1 MSQQLKPGDV
11 EVLMA
16 TRPDLR
22 VSDAD
27 REATAASL
35 REHFALGRLS
45 HEEFDQRLSAAF
57 AAVTQRDL
65 DAVTSD
71 LPHVRTPV
79 APLPVAGFT
88 TGSQS
93 GSSRAGSQ
101 GQGRASSARRGLS
114 LAFGL
119 VSALVVLLVLTA
131 PLWLNGFAFFG
142 GVRGWG
148 VLTVVLVIIRSIVRR
163 IFGLRRGGGRPGRH
177 YTDYG
182 RNGRPW

>member
-1 MSQQLKPGDV
+1 
-11 EVLMA
+11 MA

-45 HEEFDQRLSAAF
+45 HEEFEERLNAVF

-88 TGSQS
+88 TGSQH
-93 GSSRAGSQ
+93 GGGSRAGSQ
-101 GQGRASSARRGLS
+101 GRTGGQDRANSARRGLS

-119 VSALVVLLVLTA
+119 ISALVVLLVLTA

-142 GVRGWG
+142 GVGGWG
-148 VLTVVLVIIRSIVRR
+148 VLTVVLVIIRSILRR

-177 YTDYG
+177 YTGYG
-182 RNGRPW
+182 RNSRPW

>member
-1 MSQQLKPGDV
+1 
-11 EVLMA
+11 MA

-22 VSDAD
+22 VSDTD

-45 HEEFDQRLSAAF
+45 QEEFNQRLNAAF

-71 LPHVRTPV
+71 LPHVRTPAV
-79 APLPVAGFT
+79 PLPVAGFA
-88 TGSQS
+88 
-93 GSSRAGSQ
+93 AGSQ
-101 GQGRASSARRGLS
+101 GRAGSEGRAAGQDWAGGARRGFS

-119 VSALVVLLVLTA
+119 ISALVVLLVLTA

-142 GVRGWG
+142 GAARWG
-148 VLTVVLVIIRSIVRR
+148 ILSVVLVIIRSILRR

-177 YTDYG
+177 YTGYG

>member
-1 MSQQLKPGDV
+1 
-11 EVLMA
+11 MA

-93 GSSRAGSQ
+93 GSSRAGSSRAGSSRAGSQ

>member
-1 MSQQLKPGDV
+1 MSEQLTPGDV
-11 EVLMA
+11 EVQMA

-45 HEEFDQRLSAAF
+45 HEEFEERLNAAF

-93 GSSRAGSQ
+93 GGGSRAG
-101 GQGRASSARRGLS
+101 GQGRAGATGARRGLS

-131 PLWLNGFAFFG
+131 PLWLNGFASFG
-142 GVRGWG
+142 GVGRWG
-148 VLTVVLVIIRSIVRR
+148 VLTVVLVIIRSILRR
-163 IFGLRRGGGRPGRH
+163 IFGLGRGGGRPGR
-177 YTDYG
+177 
-182 RNGRPW
+182 R

>member
-1 MSQQLKPGDV
+1 MSEQLTPGDV
-11 EVLMA
+11 EVHMA
-16 TRPDLR
+16 TRSDLR

-45 HEEFDQRLSAAF
+45 HEEFEERLNAAF

-93 GSSRAGSQ
+93 GGRSRAGSQ
-101 GQGRASSARRGLS
+101 GRASNARRGLS

-131 PLWLNGFAFFG
+131 PLWLNGFASFG
-142 GVRGWG
+142 GVGRWG
-148 VLTVVLVIIRSIVRR
+148 ALTVVLVIIRSILRR
-163 IFGLRRGGGRPGRH
+163 IFGLRRGGGRPGR
-177 YTDYG
+177 
-182 RNGRPW
+182 R

>member
-1 MSQQLKPGDV
+1 
-11 EVLMA
+11 MA

-35 REHFALGRLS
+35 REHYALGRLS
-45 HEEFDQRLSAAF
+45 LEEFNQRLSAAF

-88 TGSQS
+88 AASQS
-93 GSSRAGSQ
+93 GGRSGGGRRAGYQ
-101 GQGRASSARRGLS
+101 NWDGGQRRPGSTRRG
-114 LAFGL
+114 FGL
-119 VSALVVLLVLTA
+119 VFGLVTTLALLLMLVS
-131 PLWLNGFAFFG
+131 PMWLGFGFFG
-142 GVRGWG
+142 GIPRWG
-148 VLTVVLVIIRSIVRR
+148 LLTVVIMIVRSILRR
-163 IFGLRRGGGRPGRH
+163 IFGLRRGGRYTGR
-177 YTDYG
+177 G
-182 RNGRPW
+182 RNGW

>member
-1 MSQQLKPGDV
+1 
-11 EVLMA
+11 MA

-22 VSDAD
+22 VSDTD

-45 HEEFDQRLSAAF
+45 HEEFDQRLNAAF

-71 LPHVRTPV
+71 LPHVRTPA

-88 TGSQS
+88 TGSRS
-93 GSSRAGSQ
+93 GGRAGGGSRAGSQ
-101 GQGRASSARRGLS
+101 GRARASSARRGFS

-142 GVRGWG
+142 GVGRWG
-148 VLTVVLVIIRSIVRR
+148 VLSVVLVIIRSILRR

-177 YTDYG
+177 YTGYG